1 MPFYSA
7 PAQAGALPLA
17 GKHAADY
24 CSLMHNSADFL
35 NVWKM
40 ESAST
45 LKVFHALTDAAL
57 AQAVVPGGYTLQ
69 SLAWHITGSINAIPA
84 HAGFLPAPEKR
95 PPAPATVAELV
106 AAYQANSERLIAAVN
121 EKGSDA
127 FLAESTDFFGHKI
140 RRGAVLSLTLMHQ
153 AHHRAQMTVLIK
165 QAGLKVP
172 GVYGPSED
180 EIKAAKK

>member
-1 MPFYSA
+1 
-7 PAQAGALPLA
+7 
-17 GKHAADY
+17 
-24 CSLMHNSADFL
+24 MHNSADFL

-45 LKVFHALTDAAL
+45 LKVFRALTDAAL
-57 AQAVVPGGYTLQ
+57 PQAVVPGGYTLQ

-84 HAGFLPAPEKR
+84 YAGFFPPPEKK
-95 PPAPATVAELV
+95 PAPATVAEIV
-106 AAYQANSERLIAAVN
+106 AAYEANSAHLAAAVN

-127 FLAESTDFFGHKI
+127 FLAESADFFGHKM
-140 RRGAVLSLTLMHQ
+140 RRGALLSLAIMHQ
-153 AHHRAQMTVLIK
+153 AHHRAQMTVLLK

-180 EIKAAKK
+180 DVKDAKK